1 MKSKVLASAIVLTA
15 LELAAACFPGLFQS
29 EPLDWQTEPDFYR

>member
-1 MKSKVLASAIVLTA
+1 MIKSKALASAIVLTA
-15 LELAAACFPGLFQS
+15 LELAACFPSLFQS